1 MLIILLSLLSLIPAL
16 ALLIIGIWVT
26 HQEEN
31 QQHMRRWLL
40 VLFGASII
48 LLLPFAAFARSIRT
62 GSWEVALLLVL
73 PSLVAVLALLI
84 LLWREILAQW
94 QVERGLFT
102 ALLAAVLVLI
112 GLITLGDAYIALL
125 FSFLPVLLAGIWAL
139 LGRLK
144 VGALLAFSALVAVY
158 LWLEAFGAV
167 ENPQVYLDESRAIY
181 PLLNVLALLLGLSLS
196 AMLVVNGAKL
206 RVSGGR
212 GKTTVHFVLAG
223 LTLLG
228 LAATVYRQGMLVR
241 ATMRAAEDHLPVG
254 AIFGG
259 LVIGLLVTGLNL
271 KDERRIAGLSYTVLV
286 PIIMVAAF
294 ALGLQQQPL
303 LLTETRAERIA
314 QAVERYH
321 QERGQ
326 YPSQLGDLTPSY
338 MTYILGPF
346 TGRGQRWCYQGG
358 EDFYRLGYVVYLR
371 YPGMGFDPL
380 SEIRI
385 PAARGVPPSPAWM
398 CDAEL
403 ERIRLTGGL

>member
-1 MLIILLSLLSLIPAL
+1 
-16 ALLIIGIWVT
+16 
-26 HQEEN
+26 
-31 QQHMRRWLL
+31 
-40 VLFGASII
+40 
-48 LLLPFAAFARSIRT
+48 
-62 GSWEVALLLVL
+62 
-73 PSLVAVLALLI
+73 
-84 LLWREILAQW
+84 
-94 QVERGLFT
+94 
-102 ALLAAVLVLI
+102 
-112 GLITLGDAYIALL
+112 
-125 FSFLPVLLAGIWAL
+125 
-139 LGRLK
+139 
-144 VGALLAFSALVAVY
+144 
-158 LWLEAFGAV
+158 
-167 ENPQVYLDESRAIY
+167 
-181 PLLNVLALLLGLSLS
+181 
-196 AMLVVNGAKL
+196 
-206 RVSGGR
+206 
-212 GKTTVHFVLAG
+212 
-223 LTLLG
+223 
-228 LAATVYRQGMLVR
+228 
-241 ATMRAAEDHLPVG
+241 
-254 AIFGG
+254 
-259 LVIGLLVTGLNL
+259 VIGLLVTGLNL